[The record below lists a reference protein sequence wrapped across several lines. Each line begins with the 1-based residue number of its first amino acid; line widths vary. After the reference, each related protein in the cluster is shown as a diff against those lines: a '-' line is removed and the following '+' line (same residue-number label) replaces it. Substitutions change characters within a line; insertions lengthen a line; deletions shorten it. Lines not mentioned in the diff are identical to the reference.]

1 MVLCHMLE
9 IESNTYKM
17 DKNGLKKRIIPKPIL

>member
-1 MVLCHMLE
+1 MLE